1 MYERILTVLDATP
14 NAQAVLAQ
22 SLYLARLAEV
32 SVHVLHV
39 HSVRAMHAALPIV
52 AAPVA
57 GVPMLGV
64 PPADMAVGAQAQ
76 WLVHQAVAQLVVAGV
91 KTTGE
96 VLDASEERT
105 AEAIM
110 GARHAA
116 GGAVHRAGRR
126 APRAP
131 GDAVTT
137 NCRRAGVPLS
147 VLSGSGG
154 AMIRRPSSVSISRG
168 RRRRAGRGRRGD
180 VRRW

>member
-64 PPADMAVGAQAQ
+64 PPADMAVGAQAH
-76 WLVHQAVAQLVVAGV
+76 WLVDQAVAQLVVAGV

-96 VLDASEERT
+96 VLDASEERA

-110 GARHAA
+110 ERAMQLAVQLIVLGARH
-116 GGAVHRAGRR
+116 
-126 APRAP
+126 
-131 GDAVTT
+131 
-137 NCRRAGVPLS
+137 
-147 VLSGSGG
+147 
-154 AMIRRPSSVSISRG
+154 RG
-168 RRRRAGRGRRGD
+168 RLAMLFRPTVAER
-180 VRRW
+180 VCHYPCCPVLVVP

>member
-1 MYERILTVLDATP
+1 MSSLVRHNQIVIRSCGHERPRCVDDVQRRPEGKMYERILTVLDATP

-76 WLVHQAVAQLVVAGV
+76 W
-91 KTTGE
+91 
-96 VLDASEERT
+96 
-105 AEAIM
+105 
-110 GARHAA
+110 
-116 GGAVHRAGRR
+116 
-126 APRAP
+126 
-131 GDAVTT
+131 
-137 NCRRAGVPLS
+137 
-147 VLSGSGG
+147 
-154 AMIRRPSSVSISRG
+154 
-168 RRRRAGRGRRGD
+168 
-180 VRRW
+180 